1 MCLYIKFLND
11 HESSFEIWLDVFKE
25 IKQVTVVNS
34 IAAYRAALSRTD
46 AVLMKRQFAHENFGG
61 RVSSREAQI
70 LSTFWC
76 KQDFRYSWVVA
87 APTIPWEMHRLP
99 GIPVKYTYSY
109 DENHTR
115 RDKYRLKFD
124 QIFALVNS
132 FNQANRLKKI
142 EMIAQDFITTN
153 TFDDL
158 SRSSN
163 IERLVVDL
171 DDISSTPD
179 HPLEKAEGIK
189 DSYVKHYP
197 SV

>member
-1 MCLYIKFLND
+1 MCLYITFLNN
-11 HESSFEIWLDVFKE
+11 HESSFEIWLDVFKG

-34 IAAYRAALSRTD
+34 IADYRAALSRTD

-61 RVSSREAQI
+61 RVNSREAQI
-70 LSTFWC
+70 LSAFWHN
-76 KQDFRYSWVVA
+76 QDFRYSWVVV
-87 APTIPWEMHRLP
+87 APIIPWEMHRLP
-99 GIPVKYTYSY
+99 GVPVKYTSSY
-109 DENHTR
+109 DKNHTR

-132 FNQANRLKKI
+132 FNQANRLNKI
-142 EMIAQDFITTN
+142 EMIAQDFITAN
-153 TFDDL
+153 TFDDP
-158 SRSSN
+158 SRLTN

-179 HPLEKAEGIK
+179 YPLEKAEGIK